1 MKRLNDVHEDML
13 ERLFASELQPDD
25 RQRLRRDLDDPDF
38 KSELAFR
45 NALKKVAE
53 QKRMEDP
60 LRKELQRIRQAN
72 KGGGGS
78 LRWLYSAAAVL
89 LLAIVVS
96 IGTPQ
101 IDLLG
106 LYKKAPVAQPD
117 TYIAS
122 LIKLPTDLS
131 QAGQTQDPG
140 EDNYRSGKI
149 QFRKQQY
156 APAIQSLEQVP
167 AESKYYHVSRF
178 LLAHCYLYTG
188 IKPAEAVSIFESF
201 QKEMN
206 PPSKLAAE
214 YDYDADKVNWNLML
228 AYKAAGLQDQYSKL
242 LQYLSNNPN
251 YIFQQEAI
259 ELRTKELGK

>member
-13 ERLFASELQPDD
+13 ERLFANELQPDD

-53 QKRMEDP
+53 QKRVEDP
-60 LRKELQRIRQAN
+60 LRKELLRARQIN
-72 KGGGGS
+72 KSGDGYRR
-78 LRWLYSAAAVL
+78 LLYSAAAVL

-106 LYKKAPVAQPD
+106 LYDKTPVAQPD
-117 TYIAS
+117 ANIAD
-122 LIKLPTDLS
+122 LIRPPTDLS

-156 APAIQSLEQVP
+156 APAIESLEQVP

-188 IKPAEAVSIFESF
+188 LKPQEAVSIFESF
-201 QKEMN
+201 RKEMN
-206 PPSKLAAE
+206 PPSKLAGE
-214 YDYDADKVNWNLML
+214 YDYDDDKVIWNLML
-228 AYKAAGLQDQYSKL
+228 AYKAAGLQDKYSKL
-242 LQYLSNNPN
+242 LQFLSNKPD
-251 YIFQQEAI
+251 YGFKEDAI
-259 ELRTKELGK
+259 ELRMKELGK